1 MSTTLTSPPVFAVC
15 MTRQELHAARAV
27 MRFMYGHSHEAEFC
41 PSMSMHEADAARH
54 ALGRALTKVHNALL
68 DAGGVD
74 DTK

>member
-1 MSTTLTSPPVFAVC
+1 MSDTLTKPPVFAVC
-15 MTRQELHAARAV
+15 LTRQELHAARAV
-27 MRFMYGHSHEAEFC
+27 LRFMHGHSHEAEFC
-41 PSMSMHEADAARH
+41 PSLSMHEVAEARH